1 MKTMLVQPAAGLK
14 IRFPEQP
21 DRVLPAE
28 GERVPVNSYWQRRLK
43 SGDVVLVGP
52 VQGGEE

>member
-1 MKTMLVQPAAGLK
+1 MKTMLVQPAAGRK
-14 IRFPEQP
+14 IRYPDQP

-43 SGDVVLVGP
+43 TGDVVLVGP
-52 VQGGEE
+52 VQGGE